1 LVLLARRGRLAKLII
16 ITGVGPGSRFTGLRF
31 AGIRLIGRWRLT
43 TVKAGGID
51 AEGEEFSQ

>member
-1 LVLLARRGRLAKLII
+1 MVSWLGKAGLAKLII
-16 ITGVGPGSRFTGLRF
+16 ITGVGSGSRFTGLRF
-31 AGIRLIGRWRLT
+31 ARIRLIGRRRLT